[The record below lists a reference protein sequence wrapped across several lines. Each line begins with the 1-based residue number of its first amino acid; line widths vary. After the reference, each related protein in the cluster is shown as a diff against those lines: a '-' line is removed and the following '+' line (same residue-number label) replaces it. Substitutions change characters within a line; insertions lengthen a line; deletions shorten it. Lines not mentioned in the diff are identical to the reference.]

1 MLHRS
6 MSHSTMYSSCVA
18 DVTDDALTIDE
29 LARRTGMTV
38 RNIRAHQSRGLLPP
52 PEVRGRTGFY
62 GPEHVARITLI
73 RELQD
78 DGFNLAAIQRLV
90 EDAEGSTAEVLRFTR
105 AVREPF
111 EDEAP
116 EIVTLEEL
124 AERWGEN
131 AGPELL
137 DRALQL
143 GLLRDIGG
151 GRYEDLSP
159 RLSRAG
165 TELTALGIAPATALD
180 VIAAVRGHAEGISE
194 RFVKLFIE
202 EVWAPFERAGR
213 PSERW
218 PEVRD
223 AIERLRPL
231 AAESVLAV
239 FQLAMSDAVDTAF
252 GRELERIRREA
263 EDAQRGAA

>member
-1 MLHRS
+1 MY
-6 MSHSTMYSSCVA
+6 HSSVS
-18 DVTDDALTIDE
+18 DVTEDALTIDE

-62 GPEHVARITLI
+62 GPEHVARIDLV

-78 DGFNLAAIQRLV
+78 EGFNLAAIRRLV
-90 EDAEGSTAEVLRFTR
+90 QDAEGSTAEVLRFTR

-116 EIVTLEEL
+116 EIVALEEL
-124 AERWGEN
+124 ADRWGEN
-131 AGPELL
+131 ATPELL
-137 DRALQL
+137 RRALDL
-143 GLLRDIGG
+143 GLLRELGD
-151 GRYEDLSP
+151 GRYEELSP

-165 TELTALGIAPATALD
+165 TELAALGIAPDTALD
-180 VIAAVRGHAEGISE
+180 VIAGVRGHAEGISE
-194 RFVKLFIE
+194 RFVRLFIE
-202 EVWAPFERAGR
+202 EVWEPFERAGR

-231 AAESVLAV
+231 AAESVLSI
-239 FQLAMSDAVDTAF
+239 FQLAMSDAVETAF

-263 EDAQRGAA
+263 DDTQRGAA